1 MNKRKKLHPLAAV
14 RDLFAVIYA
23 VGILFP
29 LSWIVY
35 TSLKT
40 NQEFVTDPWG
50 LPAKAQFENYAS
62 AWVKVDFRTYALNSV
77 VITLVSVAIVVLLAS
92 TVSYILARNRTRW
105 SRGVR
110 MLIIAGLYVPVTLL
124 LPSLFTTMHKLGLW
138 DSVPG
143 LILVYVV
150 FSLPY
155 SVLVLNSFFQSMPA
169 ELEEA
174 AAIDGCGPQQTFWRV
189 VFPLAKNG
197 IITIIIFN
205 FVWIWNDY
213 IFALTLIREKV
224 HMTLPVGL
232 VSLMSTF
239 KLRADW
245 VTLFAGLNIVMI
257 PSVLIYVIFQ
267 KYLTKGLITGS
278 VKG

>member
-1 MNKRKKLHPLAAV
+1 MNKKKRPGPAAAV
-14 RDLFAVIYA
+14 RDLIAVIYA
-23 VGILFP
+23 IGILFP
-29 LSWIVY
+29 LSWIIY

-50 LPAKAQFENYAS
+50 LPEKPQFENYVS
-62 AWVKVDFRTYALNSV
+62 AWVKVDFKTYALNSV
-77 VITLVSVAIVVLLAS
+77 VVTLVSVAIVVLLAS
-92 TVSYILARNRTRW
+92 TVSYILARNKTSW
-105 SRGVR
+105 SNAIR
-110 MLIIAGLYVPVTLL
+110 MIILAGLYVPVTLL
-124 LPSLFTTMHKLGLW
+124 LPSLFTTMHNLKLW
-138 DSVPG
+138 DSIPG

-155 SVLVLNSFFQSMPA
+155 SVMVMNSFFRSMPT

-174 AAIDGCGPQQTFWRV
+174 AAIDGCSPQQTFWEV

-197 IITIIIFN
+197 IITIVIFN

-213 IFALTLIREKV
+213 IFALTLLKEKV
-224 HMTLPVGL
+224 HMTLPVGI
-232 VSLMSTF
+232 VALMSTF

-245 VTLFAGLNIVMI
+245 VTLFAGLNIVML
-257 PSVLIYVIFQ
+257 PSVLVYVIFQ
-267 KYLTKGLITGS
+267 KYLTKGLTTGS